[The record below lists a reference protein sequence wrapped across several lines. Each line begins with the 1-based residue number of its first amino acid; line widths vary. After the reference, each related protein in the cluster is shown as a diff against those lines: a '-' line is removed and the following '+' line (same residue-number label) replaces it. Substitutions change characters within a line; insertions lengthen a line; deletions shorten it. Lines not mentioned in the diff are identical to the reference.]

1 MFLSLPGR
9 KKMGAK
15 SVPAVLAQA
24 FSAPRA
30 HDEQV
35 EQPPALA
42 LGRTQNLRSNE
53 PTHNSTTTAT
63 SQLCQSM
70 R

>member
-1 MFLSLPGR
+1 
-9 KKMGAK
+9 MGAK
-15 SVPAVLAQA
+15 SAPAVLLQA
-24 FSAPRA
+24 LSAPLPHVA
-30 HDEQV
+30 QL

-42 LGRTQNLRSNE
+42 LGLTQNLRSRE
-53 PTHNSTTTAT
+53 PAHNSTTTAT